1 MHMFRI
7 EYVSNHASGI
17 VESGK
22 VIVMCDSHEQALDI
36 ICLQLNLPPSRT
48 RVLQSNKIKPP
59 CYPVESRQ
67 SYPTVKVSSRAGRD
81 EPPQE
86 HRNFSVVITASNVRG
101 GGERQV
107 LRKIGDELQSRAAML
122 PSRHNLELSVE
133 CSTHNGRDRAPSGLA
148 RLEMLRPGSH
158 RVQGGQMRGK

>member
-7 EYVSNHASGI
+7 EYVTNHANGI

-22 VIVMCDSHEQALDI
+22 VIVMCDSHEQAIDI

-67 SYPTVKVSSRAGRD
+67 SHPSAKVSMRSQRD
-81 EPPQE
+81 VPPPE
-86 HRNFSVVITASNVRG
+86 HQNFSVTITASNVRG

-122 PSRHNLELSVE
+122 PSRHNLELSIE
-133 CSTHNGRDRAPSGLA
+133 CATRNGRDRAPTGLA
-148 RLEMLRPGSH
+148 RLEMLRPGAH
-158 RVQGGQMRGK
+158 RVQGGPMRSK